1 MLGVP
6 ERLWRT
12 KRLFYETMNPDAVV
26 DQALTEMRESSEKRQ
41 LLLAQVESA
50 TMNQMLKNLH
60 ATDGNNVRRSKRLK
74 TTATDA
80 KSKNDIVA
88 MDNLMYEGMEGS
100 LGFNLQKYATSVA
113 AITWKQKYFHFTC
126 ANGILD
132 ISDSS
137 RLSFLRSLPKEVSI
151 QMLTELTCAKDTEYV
166 DYNLPI
172 QQIFKQ
178 INSNN
183 SFQKISKAIC
193 DFDCHNDEQESVQEV
208 YKFIFKMHEKKAF
221 IFHQDRQK
229 MYSEQDYIVKFWAP
243 VFETFFGQDEH
254 IFLHWQVQL
263 YCTCISSCSPH
274 NILLSRG
281 DTQAQACKKNDLKM
295 KLDMRVMLMKHG
307 HYVMEGSSCEYA
319 AKATCSKL
327 YKDRLKLV
335 LGAKA
340 YLNEIIENC
349 PHLDDDDIR
358 EIRIPYIQV
367 MGFQAVLSVL
377 SIKDKG
383 VYIAEE
389 ISKFDFPTTK
399 KQIRKGRLRD
409 LVKALSLLK
418 HLLDNLSCR
427 IEEGKV
433 EHGGNKMARII
444 EEQKVKKATNGQ
456 WLSKLKLPSVLDEND
471 DDADEDD
478 DDDEDEDED

>member
-1 MLGVP
+1 M
-6 ERLWRT
+6 
-12 KRLFYETMNPDAVV
+12 KPDALV
-26 DQALTEMRESSEKRQ
+26 DEALTKLKEASAKRQ
-41 LLLAQVESA
+41 LLMAHVELD
-50 TMNQMLKNLH
+50 TVNRMLKKLRE
-60 ATDGNNVRRSKRLK
+60 ANVDHLRHSKRIK
-74 TTATDA
+74 TEAIDTKA
-80 KSKNDIVA
+80 KNDIVA

-183 SFQKISKAIC
+183 SFKKISKAIC

-208 YKFIFKMHEKKAF
+208 YKFIFKMLDKKSF
-221 IFHQDRQK
+221 MFHGDRIK
-229 MYSEQDYIVKFWAP
+229 MYSERDYIVKFWAP

-254 IFLHWQVQL
+254 IFLHW
-263 YCTCISSCSPH
+263 
-274 NILLSRG
+274 R
-281 DTQAQACKKNDLKM
+281 DTQAQPYKTNGLNM
-295 KLDMRVMLMKHG
+295 KLDNRLISIRRG
-307 HYVMEGSSCEYA
+307 RYVMEDSDCEYA
-319 AKATCSKL
+319 SKAIGRKL
-327 YKDRLKLV
+327 YSDKLKLV

-340 YLNEIIENC
+340 YLNEIIANC
-349 PHLDDDDIR
+349 PHLDEDDIR
-358 EIRIPYIQV
+358 DIRIPYLQIL
-367 MGFQAVLSVL
+367 GFQAVLSVL

-389 ISKFDFPTTK
+389 VFKFDFPTTK
-399 KQIRKGRLRD
+399 KQIRKGHLGD

-418 HLLDNLSCR
+418 HLLKNLNSR
-427 IEEGKV
+427 TEEGKV
-433 EHGGNKMARII
+433 DHGGNKTARVI
-444 EEQKVKKATNGQ
+444 EGISTKKVGNNQ
-456 WLSKLKLPSVLDEND
+456 WLSKVQLPSDFDDNEVDDEAETGD
-471 DDADEDD
+471 DVADED
-478 DDDEDEDED
+478 EVKQEKEEGFEFLI